1 MSTND
6 AVVSM
11 RSERSALIIAALI
24 GGFLL
29 LRSRPVWSIPIE
41 GARFSEYFADAENK
55 YNIPKNLLA
64 RVAYQES
71 RFRDDIITGEVVSSA
86 GAQGIMQIVPK
97 WHPDVNPYNIPEA
110 IDYAGKYLSNLY
122 KSFGSWQL
130 ALAAYNFGQGNVR
143 KWLAGE
149 KSLPT
154 ETRNYVNEIGGD
166 IYL

>member
-1 MSTND
+1 
-6 AVVSM
+6 M
-11 RSERSALIIAALI
+11 RRQRTTLIIAALV

-41 GARFSEYFADAENK
+41 GARFFELFEATENK
-55 YNIPKNLLA
+55 YNIPRNLLA

-71 RFRDDIITGEVVSSA
+71 RFREDIINGDVVSSA
-86 GAQGIMQIVPK
+86 GAEGIMQIVPR
-97 WHPDVNPYNIPEA
+97 WHPNVNPYNIPEA
-110 IDYAGKYLSNLY
+110 IDYAGSYLAKLY
-122 KSFGSWQL
+122 DTFGNWQL

-149 KSLPT
+149 KQLPT
-154 ETRNYVNEIGGD
+154 ETKNYVDQISQD